1 MLIDL
6 DVAKAHLRI
15 DHGDEDTLIQ
25 LYIDAAQEQIE
36 SHLQLRVQDMPA
48 DPAEPVPDGFVRV
61 NAALQAAALL
71 TIAHLYEHRESVT
84 DGAVV
89 ELPMGYW
96 SLIQPYRLMGV

>member
-1 MLIDL
+1 MMVYLS
-6 DVAKAHLRI
+6 VAKKHLRI
-15 DHGDEDTLIQ
+15 DHDDEDALIQ

-36 SHLQLRVQDMPA
+36 RHLQLRVQDMPA

-71 TIAHLYEHRESVT
+71 TVAHLYEHRESVT
-84 DGAVV
+84 EGAAV

>member
-1 MLIDL
+1 MMVDL
-6 DVAKAHLRI
+6 SVAKKHLRI
-15 DHGDEDTLIQ
+15 DHDDEDALIQ

-36 SHLQLRVQDMPA
+36 RHLQLRVQDLPT

-71 TIAHLYEHRESVT
+71 TVAHLYEHRESVT
-84 DGAVV
+84 EGAAV

>member
-6 DVAKAHLRI
+6 DVAKKHLRI
-15 DHGDEDTLIQ
+15 DHSDEDTLIQ

-36 SHLQLRVQDMPA
+36 SHLQLRVQDVPA
-48 DPAEPVPDGFVRV
+48 DPAEPAPDGFVRT

-71 TIAHLYEHRESVT
+71 TVAHLYEHRESVT
-84 DGAVV
+84 EGAAI